1 VSLQVP
7 CMACTNRSEI
17 LLVLNSSALPLTAHM
32 RSWTN
37 AIAVLLRRVTEAYN
51 SDASLRAE
59 WSSLLCNRLFA
70 TPSRPKW
77 GCGESAFD
85 QKGPITPSDVRIP
98 AIGRVALRSM
108 EPYKIVYSGREDI
121 SRAMAAIKRARSD
134 GYLMV
139 RHRGPK
145 AGLGSPCSVLM
156 VWGHQAIS
164 TEENAELLVSHA
176 GEWLQSRKAAYTK
189 GSAMAARLSAEFG
202 IEDPRWSRWSNPPTD
217 QLPVLVG
224 ATQLYCLVYHFSAD
238 VWTRETSTW
247 LVGSDKEKRRAELRR
262 HLDVLDAQ
270 LSVKKGPLP
279 WNVTSKEGVQALRG
293 TTYPVEYPDIS
304 DAEMSSLGLFG
315 YEHLRRRD
323 AKPTRLHQQ
332 RVPLNRTLPL
342 RVRRP
347 GQLTDAPHAIAAH
360 EPTHRQQIGVGRG

>member
-1 VSLQVP
+1 MSLQVP

-85 QKGPITPSDVRIP
+85 QKGPITPSDVRLP
-98 AIGRVALRSM
+98 AIGRVALRTM

-202 IEDPRWSRWSNPPTD
+202 IEVHRIPHSDCSLRTSRVLPILCVAGPTLVTLVQPPDRSVACPRGCKAAL
-217 QLPVLVG
+217 LP
-224 ATQLYCLVYHFSAD
+224 
-238 VWTRETSTW
+238 R
-247 LVGSDKEKRRAELRR
+247 
-262 HLDVLDAQ
+262 
-270 LSVKKGPLP
+270 
-279 WNVTSKEGVQALRG
+279 
-293 TTYPVEYPDIS
+293 
-304 DAEMSSLGLFG
+304 
-315 YEHLRRRD
+315 
-323 AKPTRLHQQ
+323 
-332 RVPLNRTLPL
+332 LPL
-342 RVRRP
+342 QCRCV
-347 GQLTDAPHAIAAH
+347 DA
-360 EPTHRQQIGVGRG
+360 